1 MGPNIQTFP
10 IMIYIGL
17 TAISTTLLTPPA
29 LALVL
34 FSLCRPQY
42 VVWCPVHNQNTF
54 GTHLI
59 GSDYIVCRC
68 TMNTPLTTAFDREH
82 SVGLAIAKP
91 AKQDKSG

>member
-10 IMIYIGL
+10 IMILYCP
-17 TAISTTLLTPPA
+17 TPVSTTLLS
-29 LALVL
+29 ALVL
-34 FSLCRPQY
+34 SCVRRPQY
-42 VVWCPVHNQNTF
+42 VVWCPVQISNTF

-68 TMNTPLTTAFDREH
+68 TMNTPLITAYDRRH